1 MSTSSWL
8 EGRRKNMREIWNK
21 KDAIYNE
28 LIRQGKFKIID
39 MCLCS
44 LNCKVLVNA
53 NYARIQSHQYSNLE
67 FNFTSWDVN
76 QRGIHNKYERNP
88 SPRQDISARNFM
100 RSALYQRGALLF
112 DEERGVGGIPHQLTN
127 FREISFALQKGLTFW
142 RRSKEFWK
150 DQQKSWLSANKA
162 VDAVASRIQTL
173 DERVETK
180 F

>member
-76 QRGIHNKYERNP
+76 QRGIHNNCERNP
-88 SPRQDISARNFM
+88 SPRHNFSPQLFM
-100 RSALYQRGALLF
+100 RSALYQGGWRGF
-112 DEERGVGGIPHQLTN
+112 
-127 FREISFALQKGLTFW
+127 TFW
-142 RRSKEFWK
+142 RRERCWRNTSPAYKF
-150 DQQKSWLSANKA
+150 
-162 VDAVASRIQTL
+162 SRDKFCSL
-173 DERVETK
+173 ERLHFMTK
-180 F
+180 TEIMEESLTSLHIFKK